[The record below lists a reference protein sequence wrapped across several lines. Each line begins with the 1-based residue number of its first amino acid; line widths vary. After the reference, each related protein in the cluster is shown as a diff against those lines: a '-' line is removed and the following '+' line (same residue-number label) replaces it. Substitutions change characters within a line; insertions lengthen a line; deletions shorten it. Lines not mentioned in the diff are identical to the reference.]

1 MADLVTGAARRA
13 ALALTLLAVMSGAQ
27 AAGRCPAPGE
37 PLHWIA
43 DYCMLKL
50 ETDDEIPASECIH
63 EESQRRF
70 RSTCAGNTH
79 FKKRMCEVMVRSG
92 NRSGTVDQ
100 CLRDPAFKGR
110 TVRRGGVGG

>member
-13 ALALTLLAVMSGAQ
+13 VLALALLAVMSGAE

-43 DYCMLKL
+43 DYCMLTL
-50 ETDDEIPASECIH
+50 ETDDEIPASECIR
-63 EESQRRF
+63 EESKRRF
-70 RSTCAGNTH
+70 RSACAGNTY
-79 FKKRMCEVMVRSG
+79 FKKRMCELMVRSSI
-92 NRSGTVDQ
+92 RSGTVEQ
-100 CLRDPAFKGR
+100 CVRDPAFKGR